1 MKGKKKI
8 NNPVRISPSTRGR
21 EIIRTQYND
30 LILRDDFQDLI
41 KSLRAE
47 YNVRVVYDKE
57 IEKFRFANAEFS
69 QEYNLIFS
77 NKVKPFADDNNLIY
91 PDFVDVVDYYIF
103 NNEIPK
109 TFVYENAYDLCIV
122 EDLNDKKEKERNKF
136 WQESDDLRYPV
147 SIRINPNVGIKM
159 LVDFIEKNFKTHIEP
174 HQKRYLNEKTIIKKL
189 RKRKNEDRDR
199 YIIVHKND
207 RMSRLINHIKKKWGQ
222 DLDELQIKDI
232 IRRKSRH

>member
-57 IEKFRFANAEFS
+57 IEKFRFANAEFL
-69 QEYNLIFS
+69 QEYNLIFF

-91 PDFVDVVDYYIF
+91 PDFVDVVEYYIF

-122 EDLNDKKEKERNKF
+122 EDLNDKKGKEHNKF

-159 LVDFIEKNFKTHIEP
+159 LVDYIEKNFKTHIEP
-174 HQKRYLNEKTIIKKL
+174 RQKRYLNEKTIIKKL

-199 YIIVHKND
+199 YIIVHKNG